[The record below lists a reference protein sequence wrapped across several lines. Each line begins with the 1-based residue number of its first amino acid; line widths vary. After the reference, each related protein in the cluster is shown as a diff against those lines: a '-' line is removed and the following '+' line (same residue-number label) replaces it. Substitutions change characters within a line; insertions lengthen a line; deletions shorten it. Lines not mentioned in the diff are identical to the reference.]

1 MNKDIFIKNQFK
13 LIDTYHFNEKYI
25 SYIFEFENYII
36 IIDDCFDKEESI
48 GLFFDYSKYCEMQN
62 NYMLLNNNLL
72 RFNFEKDEAELIENI
87 KSIISNEKNN
97 ELLDNGGSF
106 NDAHIDNTPLEEKFE
121 EVFIDAYG
129 MEVLDCLRK
138 EVSISSGNTSNYFI
152 DYVIETKSG
161 NYAFEENGVNY
172 HHPLIVGKNK
182 YKALLEKQNNIV
194 LLGYKIFR
202 FSTDNLHFKERVVE
216 ELKNFLSDNPTFLLS
231 QFMKHFKMEYELA
244 NNEINLLVRKNLIEI
259 SDFADNEHNDDWDED
274 TESDD
279 ECYV

>member
-216 ELKNFLSDNPTFLLS
+216 ELKNWTGSKKVDSL
-231 QFMKHFKMEYELA
+231 KK
-244 NNEINLLVRKNLIEI
+244 RG
-259 SDFADNEHNDDWDED
+259 
-274 TESDD
+274 
-279 ECYV
+279 